1 MANSTG
7 GVPQSRIIGVGER
20 CGIGGSWGRLLNVYT
35 QKVKK
40 GPACSRPITV
50 GFRARIAVKKGL
62 GVENASMGIV
72 DKVAVVGDFFRLKVS
87 FLFLDKLIQGN
98 LTPMIPR
105 FKYPV
110 VVAGLVR
117 KLFAEVE

>member
-1 MANSTG
+1 
-7 GVPQSRIIGVGER
+7 
-20 CGIGGSWGRLLNVYT
+20 
-35 QKVKK
+35 
-40 GPACSRPITV
+40 
-50 GFRARIAVKKGL
+50 
-62 GVENASMGIV
+62 MGIV

-105 FKYPV
+105 FEYPV